1 MLFPERKKFGFMDDL
16 IAIAGAGG
24 FIGGHLVTDL
34 HRRGFTRIRCADIK
48 PLDQWYQPVDEADN
62 RVMDLSHPDACRE
75 FLEGA
80 RFVSNFAS
88 DMGGMGFIEG
98 HRAECMLSVLMNTH
112 LLKAAVEH
120 GVSRYFFA
128 SSACVYPAHRQDRND
143 SLPLKESEV
152 YPAMPE
158 DGYGWEKLFSERMC
172 QHFAEDFGLETRIAR
187 FHNIYGPHGTWCGG
201 REKAPAA
208 ICRKVIEARA
218 TGSTEIEIWGD
229 GTQTRTFT
237 FIDDC
242 LKGID
247 FLMNG
252 EHAGPVNVGSSELV
266 SINQLVEIVEEIA
279 GIQLRRR
286 YKRDAPLGV
295 RGRSSDNALI
305 QELFGWEPGVALRDG
320 MGETFSWIESQVRKS
335 SLQPTGKSVGP

>member
-1 MLFPERKKFGFMDDL
+1 MEEFASMDDL

-24 FIGGHLVTDL
+24 FIGGHLAQDL
-34 HRRGFTRIRCADIK
+34 IRRGFTRIRCADIK
-48 PLDQWYQPVDEADN
+48 PLDHWFQRVDEADN
-62 RVMDLSHPDACRE
+62 RVLDLSHPDACRE

-80 RFVSNFAS
+80 RFVYNFAS

-98 HRAECMLSVLMNTH
+98 HRAECMLSVLMNTN

-128 SSACVYPAHRQDRND
+128 SSACVYPAYRQDRHD
-143 SLPLKESEV
+143 SLPLKEDEV

-158 DGYGWEKLFSERMC
+158 NGYGWEKLFSERMC
-172 QHFAEDFGLETRIAR
+172 QHFAEDFGLQTRIAR
-187 FHNIYGPHGTWCGG
+187 FHNIYGPHGTWRGG

-208 ICRKVIEARA
+208 ICRKVIQARA
-218 TGSTEIEIWGD
+218 AGSREIETWGD

-247 FLMNG
+247 FLMHG
-252 EHAGPVNVGSSELV
+252 DYAGPVNVGSSELV
-266 SINQLVEIVEEIA
+266 SINQLVDIVEEIA
-279 GIQLRRR
+279 GVQLRRR
-286 YKRDAPLGV
+286 YKGDAPLGV
-295 RGRSSDNALI
+295 RGRSSDNTLI
-305 QELFGWEPGVALRDG
+305 RQLFGWEPGVALRDG
-320 MGETFSWIESQVRKS
+320 MEQTFRWIEEQSALQVRALFDGS
-335 SLQPTGKSVGP
+335 PIV